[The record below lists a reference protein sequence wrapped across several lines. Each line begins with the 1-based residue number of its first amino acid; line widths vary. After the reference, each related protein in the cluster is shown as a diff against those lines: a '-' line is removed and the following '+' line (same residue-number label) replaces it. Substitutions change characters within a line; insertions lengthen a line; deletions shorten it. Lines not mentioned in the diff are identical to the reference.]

1 MGSFQG
7 AEEASMLDTVQRKEM
22 LRQMILVRAFEEKLD
37 ELYQRKAMF
46 GSTHSYRGQE
56 AIAVGVCSA
65 LQPMDLIASY
75 HRGTGHLIAKGA
87 DLYLLLCECM
97 GRADGYSKGR
107 GGKMHMG
114 DMGFGFLG
122 NTGTVGGTVPT
133 ATGAALAA
141 KIRGSQEVVASFF
154 GDGAAN
160 QGVVH
165 EAMNL
170 AGVWKLPVIYVCEN
184 NQYAMTVSFEKSVAI
199 KQLSA
204 RAAGYGFEGKTIDGN
219 DVEAVYEATVAAAA
233 KGRSGGGATFLECIT
248 YRWDGHFGGDPGTGY
263 RSKDE
268 IEAWKQKCPIKRLR
282 EKLIQAGNLTEQEF
296 ERMSAEVY
304 AELNEIAKR
313 AEAAPLPKKEIDLSS
328 IYATTEA
335 AHG

>member
-1 MGSFQG
+1 
-7 AEEASMLDTVQRKEM
+7 MLDTAKRKEM
-22 LRQMILVRAFEEKLD
+22 LRQMVLVRAFEEKLE

-65 LQPMDLIASY
+65 LESTDAIASY

-87 DLYLLLCECM
+87 DLYTLLCECM

-114 DMGFGFLG
+114 DMSFGFLG

-141 KIRGSQEVVASFF
+141 KVRGSSEVVISFF

-184 NQYAMTVSFEKSVAI
+184 NQYAMTVSLEKSVAI
-199 KQLSA
+199 KHLSD
-204 RAAGYGFEGKTIDGN
+204 RAAAYGFEGKTIDGN
-219 DVEAVYEATVAAAA
+219 DVETVYDAAQAAAA
-233 KGRSGGGATFLECIT
+233 KARRGGGATFLECIT

-263 RSKDE
+263 RAKEE
-268 IEAWKQKCPIKRLR
+268 IESWKQKCPIKRLS
-282 EKLIQAGNLTEQEF
+282 EKLIQEGLLTAQEF
-296 ERMSAEVY
+296 QKMNDVVY
-304 AELNEIAKR
+304 AELDEVAKR
-313 AEAAPLPKKEIDLSS
+313 AEAAPLPKKEVDLTS
-328 IYATTEA
+328 IYASAEVA
-335 AHG
+335 DG

>member
-1 MGSFQG
+1 
-7 AEEASMLDTVQRKEM
+7 MLDATNRKEM
-22 LRQMILVRAFEEKLD
+22 LRKMILVRAFEEKLE

-65 LQPMDLIASY
+65 LQSTDLIASY

-87 DLYLLLCECM
+87 DLYQLLCECM
-97 GRADGYSKGR
+97 GRADGYSQGR

-114 DMGFGFLG
+114 DMAFGFLG
-122 NTGTVGGTVPT
+122 NTGTVGATVPT
-133 ATGAALAA
+133 ATGAALSA
-141 KIRGSQEVVASFF
+141 KIRGSKEVVVSFF

-184 NQYAMTVSFEKSVAI
+184 NQYAMTVSLEKSTAV
-199 KQLSA
+199 KHLSD
-204 RAAGYGFEGKTIDGN
+204 RGAAYGFEGKTVDGN
-219 DVEAVYEATVAAAA
+219 DVEAVYADTEAAVA
-233 KGRSGGGATFLECIT
+233 KGRSGGGATLLECVT

-263 RSKDE
+263 RPKEE
-268 IEAWKQKCPIKRLR
+268 IEAWKQKCPIKRVK
-282 EKLIQAGNLTEQEF
+282 EKLIAEGQLTEREF
-296 ERMSAEVY
+296 EKMNADVY

-313 AEAAPLPKKEIDLSS
+313 AEAAPLPKKEVDLNS
-328 IYATTEA
+328 IYAA
-335 AHG
+335 AEVRHG

>member
-1 MGSFQG
+1 
-7 AEEASMLDTVQRKEM
+7 MLDTQKRKDM
-22 LRQMILVRAFEEKLD
+22 LRQMILVRAFEEKLE

-65 LQPMDLIASY
+65 LEHTDAIASY

-87 DLYLLLCECM
+87 DLYTLLCECM

-114 DMGFGFLG
+114 DMSFGFLG

-141 KIRGSQEVVASFF
+141 KVRRSSEVVISFF

-184 NQYAMTVSFEKSVAI
+184 NQYAMTVSLEKSVAI
-199 KQLSA
+199 KRLSE
-204 RAAGYGFEGKTIDGN
+204 RAAAYGFEGKTIDGN
-219 DVEAVYEATVAAAA
+219 DVETVYDAAQAAAA
-233 KGRSGGGATFLECIT
+233 KARSGGGATFLECIT

-263 RSKDE
+263 RPKEE
-268 IEAWKQKCPIKRLR
+268 IESWKQKCPIKRLS
-282 EKLIQAGNLTEQEF
+282 EKLIQEGQLTAQEF
-296 ERMSAEVY
+296 QKKSDEIY
-304 AELNEIAKR
+304 AELDEVAKR
-313 AEAAPLPKKEIDLSS
+313 AEAAPLPKKEVDLTS
-328 IYATTEA
+328 IYASAEA
-335 AHG
+335 ADG

>member
-1 MGSFQG
+1 
-7 AEEASMLDTVQRKEM
+7 MLDTRKRKDM
-22 LRQMILVRAFEEKLD
+22 LRQMILVRAFEEKLE

-65 LQPMDLIASY
+65 LESTDAIASY

-87 DLYLLLCECM
+87 DLYTLLCECM

-114 DMGFGFLG
+114 DMSFGFLG

-141 KIRGSQEVVASFF
+141 KVRGSSEVVISFF

-184 NQYAMTVSFEKSVAI
+184 NQYAMTVSLEKSVAI
-199 KQLSA
+199 KHLSD
-204 RAAGYGFEGKTIDGN
+204 RAAAYGFEGKTLDGN
-219 DVEAVYEATVAAAA
+219 DVETVYDAAQAAAA
-233 KGRSGGGATFLECIT
+233 KARGGGGATFLECIT

-263 RSKDE
+263 RAKEE
-268 IEAWKQKCPIKRLR
+268 IESWKQKCPIKRLS
-282 EKLIQAGNLTEQEF
+282 EKLIQEGLLTAQEF
-296 ERMSAEVY
+296 QKMNDVVY
-304 AELNEIAKR
+304 AELDEVAKR
-313 AEAAPLPKKEIDLSS
+313 AEAAPLPKKEVDLTS
-328 IYATTEA
+328 IYASAEVA
-335 AHG
+335 DG

>member
-1 MGSFQG
+1 
-7 AEEASMLDTVQRKEM
+7 MLDTQKRKDM
-22 LRQMILVRAFEEKLD
+22 LRQMILVRAFEEKLE

-65 LQPMDLIASY
+65 LESTDAIASY

-87 DLYLLLCECM
+87 DLYTLLCECM

-114 DMGFGFLG
+114 DMSFGFLG

-141 KIRGSQEVVASFF
+141 KVRGSSEVVISFF

-184 NQYAMTVSFEKSVAI
+184 NQYAMTVSLEKSVAI
-199 KQLSA
+199 KHLSD
-204 RAAGYGFEGKTIDGN
+204 RAAAYGFEGKTIDGN
-219 DVEAVYEATVAAAA
+219 DVETVYDAAQAAAA
-233 KGRSGGGATFLECIT
+233 KARRGDGATFLECIT

-263 RSKDE
+263 RAKEE
-268 IEAWKQKCPIKRLR
+268 IESWKQKCPIKRLS
-282 EKLIQAGNLTEQEF
+282 EKLIQEGLLTAQEF
-296 ERMSAEVY
+296 QKMTDVVY
-304 AELNEIAKR
+304 AELDEVAKR
-313 AEAAPLPKKEIDLSS
+313 AEAAPLPKKEVDLTS
-328 IYATTEA
+328 IYASAEVA
-335 AHG
+335 DG

>member
-1 MGSFQG
+1 M
-7 AEEASMLDTVQRKEM
+7 EAAMLDAAKRKAM
-22 LRQMILVRAFEEKLD
+22 LRQMSLVRAFEEKLE

-65 LQPMDLIASY
+65 LQSKDLIASY

-141 KIRGSQEVVASFF
+141 KVRGSNEVVVSFF

-184 NQYAMTVSFEKSVAI
+184 NQYAMTVSLEKSVAI
-199 KQLSA
+199 KYLSE
-204 RAAGYGFEGKTIDGN
+204 RAAAYGFEGKTIDGN
-219 DVEAVYEATVAAAA
+219 DVEAVYEATAAAAA

-263 RSKDE
+263 RSKEE
-268 IEAWKQKCPIKRLR
+268 IEAWKQKCPIKRLK
-282 EKLIQAGNLTEQEF
+282 EKLIQEGNFTEQEF
-296 ERMSAEVY
+296 DKMSGAVY
-304 AELNEIAKR
+304 AELDEIAKR
-313 AEAAPLPKKEIDLSS
+313 AEAAPLPKKEVDLSS

>member
-1 MGSFQG
+1 
-7 AEEASMLDTVQRKEM
+7 MLDTAKRKEM
-22 LRQMILVRAFEEKLD
+22 LRQMVLVRAFEEKLE

-65 LQPMDLIASY
+65 LQPTDLIASY

-87 DLYLLLCECM
+87 DLYMLLCECM
-97 GRADGYSKGR
+97 GREDGYSKGR

-114 DMGFGFLG
+114 DMGFGFIG

-165 EAMNL
+165 ESMNL
-170 AGVWKLPVIYVCEN
+170 AGVWRLPVIYVCEN
-184 NQYAMTVSFEKSVAI
+184 NQYAMTVSLEKSVAV
-199 KQLSA
+199 KQLSV
-204 RAAGYGFEGKTIDGN
+204 RGAAYGFEGKTIDGN
-219 DVEAVYEATVAAAA
+219 DVEAVHEAAEQAAA

-263 RSKDE
+263 RSKEE
-268 IEAWKQKCPIKRLR
+268 IEAWKLKCPIKRLK
-282 EKLIQAGNLTEQEF
+282 EKLIREGQLSETEFQK
-296 ERMSAEVY
+296 MSDAAY
-304 AELNEIAKR
+304 AELDEVAKR
-313 AEAAPLPKKEIDLSS
+313 AEAAPLPKKAVDLSS
-328 IYATTEA
+328 IYAPTEVSD
-335 AHG
+335 G

>member
-1 MGSFQG
+1 MMDSNTKKN
-7 AEEASMLDTVQRKEM
+7 L
-22 LRQMILVRAFEEKLD
+22 LRQMILLRAFEEKLE

-65 LQPMDLIASY
+65 LNATDLVASY

-87 DLYLLLCECM
+87 DLYTLLCECM

-114 DMGFGFLG
+114 DMSFGFIG

-141 KIRGSQEVVASFF
+141 KIRGSNEVVVSFF

-170 AGVWKLPVIYVCEN
+170 AGLWKLPVIYVCEN

-199 KQLSA
+199 KHLSE
-204 RAAGYGFEGKTIDGN
+204 RGAAYGFEGKTVDGN
-219 DVEAVYEATVAAAA
+219 DVEAVYEATEAAAA
-233 KGRSGGGATFLECIT
+233 KARSGGGATLLECLT

-263 RSKDE
+263 RSKEE
-268 IEAWKQKCPIKRLR
+268 IESWKQKCPIKRLK
-282 EKLIQAGNLTEQEF
+282 EKLIQTGDLTEQEF
-296 ERMSAEVY
+296 ENMARDVY
-304 AELNEIAKR
+304 ADLDPIAVR
-313 AEAAPLPKKEIDLSS
+313 AEAAPLPKKQVDLDGV
-328 IYATTEA
+328 YAQNEVS
-335 AHG
+335 HG

>member
-1 MGSFQG
+1 
-7 AEEASMLDTVQRKEM
+7 MLDLDGKKKS
-22 LRQMILVRAFEEKLD
+22 LRQMVLLRAFEEKLE

-65 LQPMDLIASY
+65 LKGTDLVASY

-87 DLYLLLCECM
+87 DLYTLLCECM
-97 GRADGYSKGR
+97 GREDGYSKGR

-114 DMGFGFLG
+114 DMGFGFIG

-141 KIRGSQEVVASFF
+141 KIRGSSEVVVSFF

-165 EAMNL
+165 ESMNL
-170 AGVWKLPVIYVCEN
+170 AGLWKLPVIYVCEN

-199 KQLSA
+199 KHLSE
-204 RAAGYGFEGKTIDGN
+204 RGAAYGFEGKTVDGN
-219 DVEAVYEATVAAAA
+219 DVEAVYEATQAAAA
-233 KGRSGGGATFLECIT
+233 KARNGAGATLLECVT
-248 YRWDGHFGGDPGTGY
+248 YRWDGHFGGDPGTAY
-263 RSKDE
+263 RSKEE
-268 IEAWKQKCPIKRLR
+268 IESWKQKCPIKRLK
-282 EKLIQAGNLTEQEF
+282 EKLIEAGHITTQEF
-296 ERMSAEVY
+296 EAMAKDVY
-304 AELNEIAKR
+304 AEVDEVARR
-313 AEAAPLPKKEIDLSS
+313 AEAAPLPKKEVNLDSV
-328 IYATTEA
+328 YAKNEVT
-335 AHG
+335 HG

>member
-1 MGSFQG
+1 
-7 AEEASMLDTVQRKEM
+7 MLDTQKRKDM
-22 LRQMILVRAFEEKLD
+22 LRQMILVRAFEEKLE

-65 LQPMDLIASY
+65 LESTDAIASY

-87 DLYLLLCECM
+87 DLYTLLCECM

-114 DMGFGFLG
+114 DMSFGFLG

-141 KIRGSQEVVASFF
+141 KVRGSSEVVISFF

-184 NQYAMTVSFEKSVAI
+184 NQYAMTVSLEKSVAI
-199 KQLSA
+199 KHLSD
-204 RAAGYGFEGKTIDGN
+204 RAAAYGFEGKTIDGN
-219 DVEAVYEATVAAAA
+219 DVETVYDAAQAAAA
-233 KGRSGGGATFLECIT
+233 KARRGGGATFLECIT

-263 RSKDE
+263 RAKEE
-268 IEAWKQKCPIKRLR
+268 IESWKQKCPIKRLS
-282 EKLIQAGNLTEQEF
+282 EKLIQEGRLTAQEF
-296 ERMSAEVY
+296 QKMNDVVC
-304 AELNEIAKR
+304 AELDEVAKR
-313 AEAAPLPKKEIDLSS
+313 AEAAPLPKKEVDITS
-328 IYATTEA
+328 IYASAEVA
-335 AHG
+335 DG

>member
-1 MGSFQG
+1 
-7 AEEASMLDTVQRKEM
+7 MLETAKRKIM
-22 LRQMILVRAFEEKLD
+22 LRQMILVRAFEEKLE

-65 LQPMDLIASY
+65 LQSSDLIASY

-133 ATGAALAA
+133 ATGAALSA
-141 KIRGSQEVVASFF
+141 KIRGSQEVVVSFF

-165 EAMNL
+165 ESMNL

-184 NQYAMTVSFEKSVAI
+184 NQYAMTVSLEKSVAI
-199 KQLSA
+199 KRLSE
-204 RAAGYGFEGKTIDGN
+204 RAAAYGFEGKTIDGN
-219 DVEAVYEATVAAAA
+219 DVEAVYEATEQAAA
-233 KGRSGGGATFLECIT
+233 KGRAGGGATFLECLT

-263 RSKDE
+263 RPKEE
-268 IEAWKQKCPIKRLR
+268 IESWKQKCPIKRLK
-282 EKLIQAGNLTEQEF
+282 EKLLQEGQLNEEEF
-296 ERMSAEVY
+296 ARLSSAVY
-304 AELNEIAKR
+304 AELEEIATR
-313 AEAAPLPKKEIDLSS
+313 AEAAPLPKKAVDLSS
-328 IYATTEA
+328 IYAPTEV
-335 AHG
+335 AHA

>member
-1 MGSFQG
+1 
-7 AEEASMLDTVQRKEM
+7 MLDTRKRKDM
-22 LRQMILVRAFEEKLD
+22 LRQMILVRAFEEKLE

-65 LQPMDLIASY
+65 LESTDAIASY

-87 DLYLLLCECM
+87 DLYTLLCECM

-114 DMGFGFLG
+114 DMSFGFLG

-141 KIRGSQEVVASFF
+141 KVRGSSEVVISFF

-184 NQYAMTVSFEKSVAI
+184 NQYAMTVSLEKSVAI
-199 KQLSA
+199 KHLSD
-204 RAAGYGFEGKTIDGN
+204 RAAAYGFEGKTIDGN
-219 DVEAVYEATVAAAA
+219 DVETVYDAAQAAAA
-233 KGRSGGGATFLECIT
+233 KARGGGGATFLECIT

-263 RSKDE
+263 RAKEE
-268 IEAWKQKCPIKRLR
+268 IESWKQKCPIKRLS
-282 EKLIQAGNLTEQEF
+282 EKLIQEGRLTAQEF
-296 ERMSAEVY
+296 QKMNDVVY
-304 AELNEIAKR
+304 AELDEVAKR
-313 AEAAPLPKKEIDLSS
+313 AEAAPLPKKEVDLTS
-328 IYATTEA
+328 IYASAEVA
-335 AHG
+335 DG